1 MKNKNSGARYS
12 EISVYL
18 AHFDELIETVRD
30 IRYEDDRNGGK
41 KGADLTADKIKV
53 SRKNNSTFIVQSNNF
68 PREPRFPSKNFYSI
82 RLVYLPLSLSL
93 SLSVYLFIL
102 SNCLLQEEQTIPNLQ
117 FMAFHRNLHRGIY
130 LVGRKKNFR
139 LIGNILNAY

>member
-1 MKNKNSGARYS
+1 M
-12 EISVYL
+12 
-18 AHFDELIETVRD
+18 
-30 IRYEDDRNGGK
+30 
-41 KGADLTADKIKV
+41 
-53 SRKNNSTFIVQSNNF
+53 QSNNF

-117 FMAFHRNLHRGIY
+117 YTAFHRNLHR
-130 LVGRKKNFR
+130 RKEKKFQADREYIKRVLKQRWLRDENSMGWVVCIVQRDVSVR
-139 LIGNILNAY
+139 LRRLGM